1 MKKRV
6 SRRLLPSGYPES
18 APKEETFRQRGGRVC
33 AGNPEGVSCTMM
45 IPIFQN
51 FLKL

>member
-6 SRRLLPSGYPES
+6 SRRLCRRDTLSLP
-18 APKEETFRQRGGRVC
+18 PKVRAFRQRGGRVC

-45 IPIFQN
+45 IPVFQN